1 MQLIPKIYLKN
12 GKAVAIEGT
21 TSPIFLEDPV
31 AFAENLTRLGYQH
44 FHIVDLSVQNIG
56 TQPHLELIKKWLA
69 QKVILT
75 LTGNFVT
82 IQAMEQYID
91 SGVSLIA
98 LQAVAYQQPPFVEE
112 ACREFPERI
121 ATHIDVKAKRIIIPG
136 WTAVSTKTA
145 FDYAERFRDAGVKT
159 VFYSDVDSQGTLS
172 AENIQST
179 LTFCS
184 NSMMRVFINS
194 EVSGPDNVIALA
206 QLGAPRIE
214 GLILNKALY
223 LGKIDLSSLPTQMA
237 DIAQN
242 LGTEPTILDEE

>member
-1 MQLIPKIYLKN
+1 MLLIPKIYLKN
-12 GKAVAIEGT
+12 GKAVAIENT
-21 TSPIFLEDPV
+21 TSPLFSSEPDKFIED
-31 AFAENLTRLGYQH
+31 LRRLGYQH

-56 TQPHLELIKKWLA
+56 AQPHLELVKKWLA
-69 QKVILT
+69 QKITLT

-121 ATHIDVKAKRIIIPG
+121 ATHIDVKAKKIFIPG

-159 VFYSDVDSQGTLS
+159 IFYSDVDAQGNIS
-172 AENIQST
+172 AENMQST
-179 LTFCS
+179 RAFCC
-184 NSMMRVFINS
+184 NSMMRVFIHS
-194 EVSGPDNVIALA
+194 EVSGPDNIIALA
-206 QLGAPRIE
+206 RLGAPRIE

-223 LGKIDLSSLPTQMA
+223 LGKVDLSSLPTQMA
-237 DIAQN
+237 DIAQD
-242 LGTEPTILDEE
+242 LGTEPTLLDED